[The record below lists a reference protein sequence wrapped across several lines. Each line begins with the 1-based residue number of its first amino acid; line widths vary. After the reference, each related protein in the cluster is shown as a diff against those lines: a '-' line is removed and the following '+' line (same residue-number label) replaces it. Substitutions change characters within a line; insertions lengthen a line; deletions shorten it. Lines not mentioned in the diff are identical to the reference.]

1 MLTVLQPR
9 SFSGVRCWAV
19 IQEAG
24 QSVSGIRS
32 GSIESDA
39 KLVRWVAVHTHPH
52 REHIAI
58 ENLMRQSFEAYC
70 PMIQRRVRHA
80 RRTSEVLRP
89 LFPCYL
95 FVRIDPDCQRWRP
108 IESTYGVRSLVR
120 FGDQLGF
127 VDNAFIESI
136 KAREVDGAIAKPA
149 DPYRP
154 GQQIRI
160 AGGPFEG
167 LVATI
172 ISMNE
177 KDRLTVLMDLL
188 NQRVKVQV
196 AARDIATW

>member
-1 MLTVLQPR
+1 V
-9 SFSGVRCWAV
+9 
-19 IQEAG
+19 QEARR
-24 QSVSGIRS
+24 SVSGVQRQLIDRH
-32 GSIESDA
+32 A
-39 KLVRWVAVHTHPH
+39 KPARWVAVHTHPH

-58 ENLMRQSFEAYC
+58 ENLVRQGFESYC
-70 PMIQRRVRHA
+70 PMIRRRVRHA
-80 RRTSEVLRP
+80 RRTNEVLRP

-95 FVRIDPDCQRWRP
+95 FVRIDPQSQRWRP

-136 KAREVDGAIAKPA
+136 KAREVDGAIVKPA
-149 DPYRP
+149 EPYRP

-177 KDRLTVLMDLL
+177 RDRLTVLMDLL
-188 NQRVKVQV
+188 NQRVRVQI